1 MNVINKKSLSL
12 AELKSYGKH
21 FEENKVVNDYLK
33 TFTKLKKEDAHKLIE
48 EVKALNNPKIKEENI
63 IKLADML
70 PEDAEDINKI
80 FVEVSLTEE
89 ETNAVLNIIK
99 QYQ

>member
-1 MNVINKKSLSL
+1 MNVLNKKPLTL
-12 AELKSYGKH
+12 AELKSYSKH

-33 TFTKLKKEDAHKLIE
+33 TFTKLEKKDSDKLIE
-48 EVKALNNPKIKEENI
+48 EVRALNNPKIKEENI

-80 FVEVSLTEE
+80 FVEVSLSEE
-89 ETNAVLNIIK
+89 ETNAILNIIK
-99 QYQ
+99 QYH

>member
-1 MNVINKKSLSL
+1 MNVLNKKPLTL

-33 TFTKLKKEDAHKLIE
+33 TFTKLTKEKADKLME
-48 EVKALNNPKIKEENI
+48 EVRALNSPKIKEENI

-80 FVEVSLTEE
+80 FLEVSLSEE
-89 ETNAVLNIIK
+89 ESNAILNIVK
-99 QYQ
+99 QYH